1 MVQLKWVWEKMKG
14 YRKRYI
20 FALFLTIVLAF
31 MQLINPTIVQ
41 VIIDDVV
48 MKLPYATDK
57 QPLFKLLGVLAILII
72 VFTFLRSAMGYISLI
87 IYETCGQ
94 KFLFKVKEEL
104 YANLQTQDSNFFAK
118 NRTGDIMTRLTGDLD
133 MARHTICFVIR
144 NLVDSFFLFFAT
156 CMYMFSKDVLFTLSL
171 LIVTPFLFLAI
182 RSFSRKVRPLY
193 VDLREHLSKLN
204 SNAQENIS
212 GNKVVKAFA
221 REAHENQKFDEKNN
235 AFKNANL
242 KATMM
247 WLKYYPLIE
256 GLSQSLFVAVL
267 LMGGIAMMQG
277 RITGGVFMAFNSLC
291 WLLIHPMRMI
301 GMLLNDLQRFF
312 VCSNKVIDLYNSEA
326 DIKNSST
333 SVKPTEEIKGD
344 IQFKDVVVELNSIV
358 VLDHINLDIKAGQT
372 IAIMGGTGSGKTT
385 LINCI
390 ARFLDIK
397 SGSLTVD
404 GIEVSQ
410 YDLQVLRNNIGIASQ
425 DVFLFSDTIEGNI
438 AYGDINLSDE
448 DVVNFAN
455 MASADFI
462 TKTESGF
469 DTIVGERGMG
479 LSGGQKQ
486 RIALARAL
494 AIRPKILI
502 LDDTTSAVDLETE
515 KHIQNSLENLD
526 FPCTKIII
534 AQRVSTTKKA
544 DKIIILDS
552 GKIIEEGTHKEL
564 LKQNGYYADVFALQ
578 NGYITNFS
586 DPKDVH

>member
-1 MVQLKWVWEKMKG
+1 MFQLKWMWEKMKG

-20 FALFLTIVLAF
+20 FALFLTVALAF

-41 VIIDDVV
+41 LIIDEVV
-48 MKLPYATDK
+48 LKLPTATDTE
-57 QPLFKLLGVLAILII
+57 PLIKLLLGLAALMI
-72 VFTFLRSAMGYISLI
+72 VFTFIRSAMGYISLI
-87 IYETCGQ
+87 IYEGCGQ
-94 KFLFKVKEEL
+94 KFLFKVRKEL
-104 YANLQTQDSNFFAK
+104 YANLQSQDSHFFAK

-133 MARHTICFVIR
+133 MIRHTICFVIR
-144 NLVDSFFLFFAT
+144 NFVDSFFLFFAT
-156 CMYMFSKDVLFTLSL
+156 CMYMLSKDVIFTLSL

-182 RSFSRKVRPLY
+182 RSFSGKVRPLY
-193 VDLREHLSKLN
+193 VDLRERLSMLN

-221 REAHENQKFDEKNN
+221 REAYENRKFDEKNN

-312 VCSNKVIDLYNSEA
+312 VCSNKIIELYNSEA
-326 DIKNSST
+326 EIKSSST
-333 SVKPTEEIKGD
+333 SVKPTDEIKGD
-344 IQFKDVVVELNSIV
+344 IQFKDVVVELNSIT

-372 IAIMGGTGSGKTT
+372 IAIMGGTGAGKTT

-448 DVVNFAN
+448 DVVTFAN

-462 TKTESGF
+462 AKTESGF

-564 LKQNGYYADVFALQ
+564 LAQNGYYADVFALQ
-578 NGYITNFS
+578 NGYITDFS
-586 DPKDVH
+586 DTKDVH

>member
-1 MVQLKWVWEKMKG
+1 MFQLKWVWENMKG

-20 FALFLTIVLAF
+20 LALLLTVVLAF

-41 VIIDDVV
+41 RVIDDVV
-48 MKLPYATDK
+48 MKIPTATNIE
-57 QPLFKLLGVLAILII
+57 PFITLLFGLSALII
-72 VFTFLRSAMGYISLI
+72 VFTLVRTSLGYLSLI

-94 KFLFKVKEEL
+94 KFLFKLKADL
-104 YANLQTQDSNFFAK
+104 YVNLQKQDSHFFST
-118 NRTGDIMTRLTGDLD
+118 NRTGDIMTRLTGDLE
-133 MARHTICFVIR
+133 MVRHTICFVIR
-144 NLVDSFFLFFAT
+144 NFVDCFFLFLAT
-156 CMYMFSKDVLFTLSL
+156 CMYMFSKDVIFTLSL
-171 LIVTPFLFLAI
+171 LVVTPFLFLTI
-182 RSFSRKVRPLY
+182 RSFSKKVRPLY
-193 VDLREHLSKLN
+193 VDLRERLSSLN
-204 SNAQENIS
+204 SNTQENIS

-221 REAHENQKFDEKNN
+221 REEYENRKFNEKNN
-235 AFKNANL
+235 DFKNANL

-277 RITGGVFMAFNSLC
+277 RISGGVFMAFNSLC

-301 GMLLNDLQRFF
+301 GMLLNDLERFF
-312 VCSNKVIDLYNSEA
+312 VCANKVIELCNTETHIKTETDSAKPA
-326 DIKNSST
+326 DT
-333 SVKPTEEIKGD
+333 MKGD
-344 IQFKDVVVELNSIV
+344 IQFKDVVVELNSTI
-358 VLDHINLDIKAGQT
+358 VLDTINLDIKAGQT
-372 IAIMGGTGSGKTT
+372 IAIMGSTGSGKTT

-397 SGSLTVD
+397 SGSLTID
-404 GIEVSQ
+404 GVEVKK
-410 YDLQVLRNNIGIASQ
+410 YDLQFLRANIGIASQ

-438 AYGDINLSDE
+438 AYGDINLSNE
-448 DVVNFAN
+448 DVIKFAN
-455 MASADFI
+455 MASAEFI
-462 TKTESGF
+462 EKTESGF
-469 DTIVGERGMG
+469 DTVVGERGMG

-515 KHIQNSLENLD
+515 KHIQDSLENLD

-534 AQRVSTTKKA
+534 AQRVSTTKSA
-544 DKIIILDS
+544 DKIIILDE

-564 LKQNGYYADVFALQ
+564 LAQNGYYADVFNLQ
-578 NGYITNFS
+578 NGESVET
-586 DPKDVH
+586 KDGL